1 MIAGTD
7 AGVIGEV
14 KDCWGLTYYLLD
26 ASLVDEKAVG
36 GAVSRGSIRVYDTDA
51 FSLEIYCACLAYAQ
65 NRDAFVGDFNVKSI
79 ANTRFESM
87 IVCGILSTRFTL
99 FYA

>member
-26 ASLVDEKAVG
+26 ASFVYEQAVG
-36 GAVSRGSIRVYDTDA
+36 GTVSRGSIRVYDTDA
-51 FSLEIYCACLAYAQ
+51 LSLEVYCACLAYAQ